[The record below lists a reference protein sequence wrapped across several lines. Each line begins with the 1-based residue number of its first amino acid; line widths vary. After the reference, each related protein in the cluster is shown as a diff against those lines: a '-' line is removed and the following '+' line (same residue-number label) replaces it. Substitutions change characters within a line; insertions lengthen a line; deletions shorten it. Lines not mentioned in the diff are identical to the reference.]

1 MISLPA
7 CTLSAGRMSIKQIN
21 EALNELP
28 AQIDAALNERKAA
41 RPSRV
46 RAAAPKPTYNQE
58 FAR

>member
-1 MISLPA
+1 M
-7 CTLSAGRMSIKQIN
+7 TVKQFN

-28 AQIDAALNERKAA
+28 SQIDAALNERKAA

-46 RAAAPKPTYNQE
+46 RAAAPKPTHTQE

>member
-1 MISLPA
+1 M
-7 CTLSAGRMSIKQIN
+7 TVKQFN